1 MKCLTL
7 MPEGYLV
14 LNIVFSGMEYLENK
28 EKAILIYDFIKITVR
43 FSGQQKRMLK
53 VQY

>member
-14 LNIVFSGMEYLENK
+14 LTIVFSGMENLENK
-28 EKAILIYDFIKITVR
+28 EKAILK
-43 FSGQQKRMLK
+43 L
-53 VQY
+53 